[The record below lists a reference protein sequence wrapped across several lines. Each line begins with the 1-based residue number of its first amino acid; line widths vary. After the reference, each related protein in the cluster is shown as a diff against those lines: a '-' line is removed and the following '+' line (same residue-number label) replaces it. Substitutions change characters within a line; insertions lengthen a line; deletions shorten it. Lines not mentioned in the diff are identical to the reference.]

1 MCVYLFLLQGN
12 NLVIYWFSCNNS
24 NILQNLAW
32 HAAYASA
39 NLYRDYAAGAAA
51 HDGMWPPQGTIH
63 ILRKH
68 IHGQFC
74 PPSPVTN
81 RDIVSEIIGYKNL

>member
-1 MCVYLFLLQGN
+1 MRLLILIAREYFG
-12 NLVIYWFSCNNS
+12 YWFSCNNS

-63 ILRKH
+63 ISPKH
-68 IHGQFC
+68 ILGIFY
-74 PPSPVTN
+74 PPT
-81 RDIVSEIIGYKNL
+81 